1 MERVKILLFLSC
13 AAVVLTSVAGQCP
26 RIITRASWGARSANT
41 AILPVRP
48 APLAIIH
55 HTAGA
60 ACSTQGKWDMISS
73 AESKSWN
80 YFQIAACSQQ
90 MRNIQSLHIDNNRWA
105 DIGYNFCVGGD
116 GQVYE
121 GRGWNR
127 QGAHASGFNDRSVG
141 ICFIGTF
148 TNSLPTAAAR

>member
-60 ACSTQGKWDMISS
+60 ACSTQGKWDMILKCGIEILKLFSNS
-73 AESKSWN
+73 GL
-80 YFQIAACSQQ
+80 
-90 MRNIQSLHIDNNRWA
+90 QSTNAKHSEL
-105 DIGYNFCVGGD
+105 
-116 GQVYE
+116 
-121 GRGWNR
+121 
-127 QGAHASGFNDRSVG
+127 AHR
-141 ICFIGTF
+141 C
-148 TNSLPTAAAR
+148 